1 MSDRRLEIVLDG
13 IVHSCSREASSES
26 CRVTIVGTGGREF
39 EIEPTYLGAYLRN
52 FDGRHI
58 IARGRVVAQ
67 TPGQRVFRLSSLRVI
82 IEPEET
88 IQVEIPQSSVVTR
101 PPDCGGGD
109 RGEAGGLI

>member
-1 MSDRRLEIVLDG
+1 MSNRRLEIVLDG
-13 IVHSCSREASSES
+13 IVHSCSRETSPKSSW
-26 CRVTIVGTGGREF
+26 VTIVATGGREF
-39 EIEPTYLGAYLRN
+39 AVEPTYLGAYLRN

-67 TPGQRVFRLSSLRVI
+67 TPGQWVVRLSSLRVI

-88 IQVEIPQSSVVTR
+88 IQVEMPQSSVVPR

-109 RGEAGGLI
+109 RGEAGGLT